1 VLRPGAIG
9 ADATDLEN
17 FEFNFAGNTRH
28 VFEMITAGVPHL
40 KAAGADA
47 GPAIVNVSSVNGL
60 QVSKRA
66 SERASERARASERTR
81 APRAPRARRASAAA
95 SLTRPSRCVVMAAPG
110 CVAFRSAEARSS

>member
-1 VLRPGAIG
+1 MLRPGAIG

-40 KAAGADA
+40 KASGADA

-66 SERASERARASERTR
+66 SERASERASA
-81 APRAPRARRASAAA
+81 RARPVPHVPDAHPPPRRSLVRA
-95 SLTRPSRCVVMAAPG
+95 
-110 CVAFRSAEARSS
+110 VA